1 MTLRTAIAIVTL
13 LTVSVV
19 VEGRARGQE
28 SSPQGK
34 SCVLVELFTSE
45 GCSSCPPADR
55 VLMNLQN
62 QQPIPGVRII
72 TLSEHV
78 SYWNYLGW
86 RDPYSSDLYNERQR
100 RYADIFRTASVY
112 TPQMVVDGRT
122 EFVGSDYQRALLSIQ
137 DAAKR
142 SKADVVFDV
151 VSSAKDKVVL
161 RGEVRWATAHEA
173 QGAVVRAAVVEDDLH
188 SSVDQGEN
196 SGRVLAH
203 SSVVRKLLD
212 EKDLAAQSPDR
223 FEMVVAVDPLWK
235 RQNLR
240 LVVFAQSPMT
250 GEVLGVAESRI
261 GMNSGQW
268 TGQ

>member
-1 MTLRTAIAIVTL
+1 MKIRTAAAIVTF
-13 LTVSVV
+13 LTLFVL
-19 VEGRARGQE
+19 VEGRARGQD
-28 SSPQGK
+28 SPPQGK
-34 SCVLVELFTSE
+34 SSVLVELFTSE

-55 VLMNLQN
+55 ILMNLQN
-62 QQPIPGVRII
+62 QQPLPGVRII

-86 RDPYSSDLYNERQR
+86 RDPYSSDLYSERQR
-100 RYADIFRTASVY
+100 RYANIFRLASVY

-122 EFVGSDYQRALLSIQ
+122 EFVGSDFHRALLSIQ

-151 VSSAKDKVVL
+151 ASTGKDKVVL
-161 RGEVRWATAHEA
+161 RGEVRWPGAHEA

-188 SSVDQGEN
+188 SSVDRGEN

-212 EKDLAAQSPDR
+212 EKDLATQSPDR

-240 LVVFAQSPMT
+240 VVVFVQSPIT
-250 GEVLGVAESRI
+250 GEVLGVGESRMGGI
-261 GMNSGQW
+261 NNGQ
-268 TGQ
+268 